1 MNKLKQLN
9 YEREKKANNI
19 QFAKMKKTTTKA
31 TAVCVYNVREYERG
45 WKKVKRSDLYKWQAY
60 TCAVHVF
67 VCDYLFE

>member
-45 WKKVKRSDLYKWQAY
+45 WKRVKRSDL
-60 TCAVHVF
+60 
-67 VCDYLFE
+67 